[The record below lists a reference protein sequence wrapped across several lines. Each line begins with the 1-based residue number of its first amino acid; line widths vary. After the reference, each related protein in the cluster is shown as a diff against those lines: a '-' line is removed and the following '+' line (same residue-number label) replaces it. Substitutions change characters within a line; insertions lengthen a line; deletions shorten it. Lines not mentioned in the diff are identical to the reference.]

1 MLHTRYLK
9 NHASDEAHY
18 GELPADASVP
28 VFPNKSAFREWCN
41 SSDTDH
47 YFYSMNEGSAPGARI
62 TGSDPETGN
71 PIRRTFGFVADFDSP
86 VDWAA
91 VDDQLRAMAYPPTW
105 RSRTYSNYC
114 RAVWVFE
121 EPIQILP
128 AILAM
133 YIQPGL
139 AVQGGAGAFVAGF
152 ADNSGPSVS
161 FTNVDLSVFTSND
174 LAIFVYLAEGG
185 STNPTV
191 SGAGAT
197 FSLTV
202 NSTTA
207 SVAVSNSNTA
217 GNARVGIFYVEGS
230 VVAGDTTVNASLT
243 MNQSNG
249 FRSALVAYRLINGS
263 GASVL
268 STDVDEQQNSNTTD
282 LSTTVNFSSGRLI
295 SAGYYSV
302 ADGHT
307 FGTNQLE
314 STITALANAN
324 GSGDMGHNNTPGGS
338 SYVVDYN
345 FGGGFLSGNEQG
357 DAMATAVFG

>member
-1 MLHTRYLK
+1 MAIHQALITKIY
-9 NHASDEAHY
+9 
-18 GELPADASVP
+18 
-28 VFPNKSAFREWCN
+28 N
-41 SSDTDH
+41 S
-47 YFYSMNEGSAPGARI
+47 P
-62 TGSDPETGN
+62 
-71 PIRRTFGFVADFDSP
+71 
-86 VDWAA
+86 
-91 VDDQLRAMAYPPTW
+91 
-105 RSRTYSNYC
+105 
-114 RAVWVFE
+114 
-121 EPIQILP
+121 
-128 AILAM
+128 LALGDIE
-133 YIQPGL
+133 Y
-139 AVQGGAGAFVAGF
+139 VAGF

-314 STITALANAN
+314 STIAALANAN
-324 GSGDMGHNNTPGGS
+324 GSGDMGYNNTPGGS

-345 FGGGFLSGNEQG
+345 FGGGFGNGNEQG

>member
-1 MLHTRYLK
+1 MAIHQALITKIY
-9 NHASDEAHY
+9 
-18 GELPADASVP
+18 
-28 VFPNKSAFREWCN
+28 N
-41 SSDTDH
+41 SPLVLGDIG
-47 YFYSMNEGSAPGARI
+47 Y
-62 TGSDPETGN
+62 
-71 PIRRTFGFVADFDSP
+71 
-86 VDWAA
+86 
-91 VDDQLRAMAYPPTW
+91 
-105 RSRTYSNYC
+105 
-114 RAVWVFE
+114 
-121 EPIQILP
+121 
-128 AILAM
+128 
-133 YIQPGL
+133 
-139 AVQGGAGAFVAGF
+139 VAGF

-161 FTNVDLSVFTSND
+161 FTDVDLSVFTSHD

-185 STNPTV
+185 TTTV

-249 FRSALVAYRLINGS
+249 FRSALLAYRLINGS

-268 STDVDEQQNSNTTD
+268 STDVDEQQNTPTD
-282 LSTTVNFSSGRLI
+282 ELSTTVNFSSGRLI
-295 SAGYYSV
+295 SAGYYSDE
-302 ADGHT
+302 DGHT

-314 STITALANAN
+314 STIAALANSN
-324 GSGDMGHNNTPGGS
+324 GSGDIGYNNTPGGS

-345 FGGGFLSGNEQG
+345 FGGGFGSGNTQG